1 MAVAVVER
9 FEQESIYR
17 LSAGPKKKGAIVVR
31 WTLVE
36 DRLYFIYSSVGIQ
49 ILRVHKVN

>member
-17 LSAGPKKKGAIVVR
+17 LSAGPKKGGHCSEMDVSGRSTVFHIFLCR
-31 WTLVE
+31 NT
-36 DRLYFIYSSVGIQ
+36 
-49 ILRVHKVN
+49 NTTCT